1 MLDVLENLSAYLEW
15 GGQLAEL
22 EVAACRRAA
31 SQLAGLLEGEL
42 SARCR
47 DFAAKTG
54 GGDAALETARTLLVD
69 VIESPAFDLPEVRAA
84 VDACLGESV
93 LTAAMLVFVDCMKEL
108 PMTVIL
114 RPFNF
119 HTLATYVHQFAS
131 DEQLGEASLA
141 ALAIIGFGV
150 LPVIVLSFA
159 ITRSRPGHT
168 EEDQTP

>member
-1 MLDVLENLSAYLEW
+1 MAMLDHEKIIEALASTLENDVLPALGQGPARLQLYSVLDVLENLSAY
-15 GGQLAEL
+15 L

-47 DFAAKTG
+47 DFAAETG

-93 LTAAMLVFVDCMKEL
+93 LTAAMFMK
-108 PMTVIL
+108 P
-114 RPFNF
+114 
-119 HTLATYVHQFAS
+119 
-131 DEQLGEASLA
+131 
-141 ALAIIGFGV
+141 
-150 LPVIVLSFA
+150 
-159 ITRSRPGHT
+159 SRLT
-168 EEDQTP
+168 EVSKG

>member
-1 MLDVLENLSAYLEW
+1 MAMLDHEKIIEALASTLENEVLPALGQGPARLQLYSVLDVLENLSAYLEW

-47 DFAAKTG
+47 DFAAETG
-54 GGDAALETARTLLVD
+54 GCDAALETARTLLVD

-93 LTAAMLVFVDCMKEL
+93 LTAAMFTK
-108 PMTVIL
+108 P
-114 RPFNF
+114 
-119 HTLATYVHQFAS
+119 
-131 DEQLGEASLA
+131 
-141 ALAIIGFGV
+141 
-150 LPVIVLSFA
+150 
-159 ITRSRPGHT
+159 SRLT
-168 EEDQTP
+168 EVSKG